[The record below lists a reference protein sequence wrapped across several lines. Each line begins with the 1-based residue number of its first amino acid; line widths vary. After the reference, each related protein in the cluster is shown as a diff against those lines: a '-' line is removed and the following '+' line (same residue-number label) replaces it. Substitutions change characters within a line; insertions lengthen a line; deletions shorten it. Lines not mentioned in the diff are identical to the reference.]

1 MWGTKSMLS
10 GLNDGNAGHES
21 MQIEKSGLKKL
32 KRFKGYVN
40 ADKTKIIM
48 SENRI
53 GKANAIGQRLGR
65 TTLNIGKHQEEA
77 AQK

>member
-1 MWGTKSMLS
+1 
-10 GLNDGNAGHES
+10 
-21 MQIEKSGLKKL
+21 MQGMKVCKLKKSGLKKL